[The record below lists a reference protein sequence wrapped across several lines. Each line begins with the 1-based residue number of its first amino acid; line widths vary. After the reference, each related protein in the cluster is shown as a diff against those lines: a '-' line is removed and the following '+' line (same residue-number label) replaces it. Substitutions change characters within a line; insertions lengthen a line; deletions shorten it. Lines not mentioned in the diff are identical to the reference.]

1 MTKKKTSPTIKK
13 ETITKIETK
22 ANPKIEEEAVAKQT
36 IQSKDQ
42 PIQSKNQ
49 SGA

>member
-1 MTKKKTSPTIKK
+1 MTKKKTSPKIKK
-13 ETITKIETK
+13 ETIPKIETK
-22 ANPKIEEEAVAKQT
+22 AIPKIEEEAVANQT
-36 IQSKDQ
+36 VQSKDQ